1 MGRFFSSVQ
10 IKNNGSSE
18 QFLKAFCA
26 VMKKRNLVQCSEEES
41 SVSYILAF
49 SESGKWV
56 TLNSEKYGD
65 NPKQAKYD
73 AQQTAAEMKTSSFS
87 MDVVDSY
94 WAYIEL
100 HTGADIHDTVVVGRS
115 EFDEE
120 HSPKGRR
127 ECWEPILAP
136 GKTWEQLS
144 EIWNKDEVF
153 VEYALYEAA
162 SVLGI
167 EPKYMVSDYEDFE
180 SEADEDTN
188 IIPIFF
194 KKKITVSEGG
204 EKKLTLNAAFKQVF
218 GEALEPLG
226 FKKIKGRQPY
236 FVRLIG
242 DEIIHVIT
250 YMSQPDKRFIIIG
263 GVATV
268 YRQFISLDQSPRNNS
283 NWLRSNW
290 QFFKELHPSD
300 KNTKY
305 SFKDIYEFYYSDETL
320 VGEIKYS
327 LEVTKDI
334 MLPIFNKIVDLD
346 SCVEYFDKFKLYMQ
360 LYDEKTNFGNKY
372 VNNFYNEGLLYLKI
386 DDQDNII
393 RKLEERLNIISYNVE
408 KKRFEY
414 TQKDCDDISQKLENL
429 KKIKPFNVSELFAKE
444 LLELQQRKTLNTE
457 ILHSYGLDL

>member
-1 MGRFFSSVQ
+1 
-10 IKNNGSSE
+10 
-18 QFLKAFCA
+18 
-26 VMKKRNLVQCSEEES
+26 MKKRDLVTCSENEA
-41 SVSYILAF
+41 SVGYILAF

-56 TLNSEKYGD
+56 TLTSEVYRD
-65 NPKQAKYD
+65 NPKQVKDD

-87 MDVVDSY
+87 MDVVDSD

-100 HTGADIHDTVVVGRS
+100 YTGTDIHDTVIVGRS
-115 EFDEE
+115 EFSEDD
-120 HSPKGRR
+120 SPKGRR
-127 ECWEPILAP
+127 ECWEQLLAS

-144 EIWNKDEVF
+144 EIWNKNEVF
-153 VEYALYEAA
+153 VEDALCEAA

-167 EPKYMVSDYEDFE
+167 EPKYMVSDYEDFNDA
-180 SEADEDTN
+180 ADEDTN
-188 IIPIFF
+188 VVSLFF
-194 KKKITVSEGG
+194 KKKVTVSKGG
-204 EKKLTLNAAFKQVF
+204 EKKLTLNGAFKQVF

-250 YMSQPDKRFIIIG
+250 YMSQPDKHFIIIG

-283 NWLRSNW
+283 NWLMSNW
-290 QFFKELHPSD
+290 HFYKELHQSD
-300 KNTKY
+300 KDTKY
-305 SFKDIYEFYYSDETL
+305 CFKDIYEFYYSDETL
-320 VGEIKYS
+320 VEEVKYS

-334 MLPIFNKIVDLD
+334 MIPIFNKIVDLD
-346 SCVEYFDKFKLYMQ
+346 SCVEYFDKFKLDMH

-386 DDQDNII
+386 NNQDNII
-393 RKLEERLNIISYNVE
+393 RKMEERLNIISYNVE
-408 KKRFEY
+408 KKRFKY
-414 TQKDCDDISQKLENL
+414 TQKDCDEISQKLENL

-457 ILHSYGLDL
+457 ILRSYGFDL